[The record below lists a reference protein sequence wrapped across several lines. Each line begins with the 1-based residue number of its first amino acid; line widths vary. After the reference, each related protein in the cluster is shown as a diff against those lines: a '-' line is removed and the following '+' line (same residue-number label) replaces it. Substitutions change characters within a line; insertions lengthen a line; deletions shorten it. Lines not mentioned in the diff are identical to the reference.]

1 MQANRLFL
9 VAVKKSWGGTI
20 VGPDCYPNM
29 ACAYIPVGPSTFRR
43 KTIKMDTTIR
53 VNPSQSS
60 PLHRH
65 QSSLEGVL
73 DFSAEVSLSADQ
85 RARAS
90 HQFHHIVRHFEF
102 PAETRPYSRPLLVRY
117 TYEYARSQE
126 SRDVFLQA
134 FFRSMRLSIDD
145 QDVDL
150 GNPEVEIGL

>member
-1 MQANRLFL
+1 
-9 VAVKKSWGGTI
+9 
-20 VGPDCYPNM
+20 
-29 ACAYIPVGPSTFRR
+29 
-43 KTIKMDTTIR
+43 MDTPIR

-73 DFSAEVSLSADQ
+73 DFSAEVPLSADQ

-126 SRDVFLQA
+126 SRDVFLRA
-134 FFRSMRLSIDD
+134 FFQSMRLSLNDE
-145 QDVDL
+145 DVDL
-150 GNPEVEIGL
+150 GNTEVETGLRSALFDFADYLLDNFFLPCMSSLATLPTTNLCCWC

>member
-1 MQANRLFL
+1 MRGPLRDPELTARTFHQKSTDISTLQSNNR
-9 VAVKKSWGGTI
+9 
-20 VGPDCYPNM
+20 
-29 ACAYIPVGPSTFRR
+29 
-43 KTIKMDTTIR
+43 MD
-53 VNPSQSS
+53 SS

-65 QSSLEGVL
+65 QSSLEGIL
-73 DFSAEVSLSADQ
+73 DFSANAPLSADQ

-90 HQFHHIVRHFEF
+90 HQFYHIVRHFES
-102 PAETRPYSRPLLVRY
+102 PKEKSPYSRSLLVRY